1 MKILTTV
8 LLLLSISFSAQNHRF
23 TYDFTFTPDSLA
35 KEKTITESMV
45 LDITD
50 KGSRFYSA
58 QVAESDSIMWS
69 IVNKQMRGNNM
80 NIDLKGFTSKGN
92 VRLVV
97 EKAYPKYETVLFN
110 SLGGSKYEVSDNREI
125 KWKIE
130 SETKKI
136 GEFNAQKA
144 TTEMYGRKWIAWFST
159 ELPFPEGPYKFHG
172 LPGLIVKIESSN
184 QSHIFEL
191 KGVKKLPKDYELKKK
206 SSDTDNSVIA
216 MDYKRYK
223 KTFQDFLKNPVS
235 SMRSMNTGSS
245 NFSIVDENGKEL
257 DVNKE
262 MRKEEENMKKNN
274 AKINNIIELENLK

>member
-69 IVNKQMRGNNM
+69 ILDKQMRGNNTDI
-80 NIDLKGFTSKGN
+80 NLKGFEYKGS
-92 VRLVV
+92 VKLVV

-110 SLGGSKYEVSDNREI
+110 SLGGSKYEVSDSREI